1 MSRSILPRS
10 IAGRLMF
17 WFLLISLVPSF
28 ILFVAMFLIIRA
40 GTEEA
45 VEKQLRLITR
55 ARAHQLKTYVTERK
69 REIEITAGGPTLVSS
84 MAQLA
89 GAQSAVSVKLDV
101 PPLEAIRLVTNQLSN
116 TLGYPNVVLFT
127 PDGSPVFRLNPTLPF
142 TGPIQSSPLRGTE
155 LQKAVTGAL
164 SSRSVVVTM
173 PQKYPPPLTNETE
186 ELIFVVA
193 PVIAEGGKLVGAIAA
208 QLVPSELDAVFVG
221 DGDLGDTREVFGE
234 TGEIFGVVLEKGEAK
249 IITPLRNDPERTYRD
264 RTYPIGSPTGVFAQR
279 ALTTTPDA
287 SGRREGFGFGRDYR
301 GEPCVA
307 SWTYVPELKMGIV
320 SKFDQDDAYSRLAFQ
335 RWVSLGLLAATGVV
349 VVFAA
354 LWIARTL
361 SRPLRETAEAAH
373 RVASGDLTAA
383 VATRGTGEV
392 GRLTASVGD
401 MTAQLRALIG
411 HIQHSIVTLMS
422 TATEISAT
430 SRQQQ
435 QTVNDFGTSTYQVAT
450 AVNEISAT
458 SQELVK
464 TMGEVNA
471 AASRAAELATVG
483 QEGLSGMH
491 HTMTRLAESTGS
503 IGSRLSVISER
514 ANNINLVVTTITKV
528 ADQTNLL
535 SINAAIEAEK
545 AGEYGRGFL
554 VVAREIRRLADQT
567 AIATLDIERIVREMQ
582 HSVTAGVMEMD
593 KFNEQ
598 VRQGVGEVERIG
610 DQLSEIIEAVRQI
623 LPRFEQVREGM
634 SAQSQ
639 GADQIREAMTQ
650 LSEGAAS
657 TAESLQ
663 EFNRATDQLREAVG
677 GLKEDISKF
686 TT

>member
-1 MSRSILPRS
+1 V
-10 IAGRLMF
+10 IA
-17 WFLLISLVPSF
+17 LVPSF
-28 ILFVAMFLIIRA
+28 VLVLAMFLIIRRGIERAVQDQLTHVVRSRATQLTTYIRERVREVELIAVAPSITSAVAAMVGSQARGDETLKPEVSPEELLRQSIRVFAERLDYPNLMVFDVA
-40 GTEEA
+40 G
-45 VEKQLRLITR
+45 KPLYQLRPIFDFEGPIL
-55 ARAHQLKTYVTERK
+55 
-69 REIEITAGGPTLVSS
+69 GGPLKNTALGRMVARVISQRESS
-84 MAQLA
+84 
-89 GAQSAVSVKLDV
+89 VSV
-101 PPLEAIRLVTNQLSN
+101 PE
-116 TLGYPNVVLFT
+116 
-127 PDGSPVFRLNPTLPF
+127 
-142 TGPIQSSPLRGTE
+142 
-155 LQKAVTGAL
+155 
-164 SSRSVVVTM
+164 
-173 PQKYPPPLTNETE
+173 KYPQTREPE
-186 ELIFVVA
+186 ELIFVGV
-193 PVIAEGGKLVGAIAA
+193 PVMLSGQMAGVLVA
-208 QLVPSELDAVFVG
+208 QLIPSELDDVFKIEDYEG
-221 DGDLGDTREVFGE
+221 LGQSGEVFAVKQEGNM
-234 TGEIFGVVLEKGEAK
+234 VR
-249 IITPLRNDPERTYRD
+249 IITPLRNDPAKVYSD
-264 RTYPIGSPTGVFAQR
+264 RSYPLGGPTATGVQQV
-279 ALTTTPDA
+279 L
-287 SGRREGFGFGRDYR
+287 REKTAGFGPVLDFR
-301 GEPCVA
+301 GERAVA
-307 SWTYVPELKMGIV
+307 AWTYVPVLELGIV
-320 SKFDQDDAYSRLAFQ
+320 ADLDEDDAYSLVATYRS
-335 RWVSLGLLAATGVV
+335 VSLALLLATGAIVV
-349 VVFAA
+349 PMA
-354 LWIARTL
+354 LLIARTL
-361 SRPLRETAEAAH
+361 SRPIRETAETAR
-373 RVASGDLTAA
+373 RVAAGDLTASIQ
-383 VATRGTGEV
+383 RQESGEV
-392 GRLTASVGD
+392 GMLISSVRD
-401 MTAQLRALIG
+401 MTGHLNSLIS
-411 HIQHSIVTLMS
+411 HIQRSIVTLMS
-422 TATEISAT
+422 TATEIAAT

-435 QTVNDFGTSTYQVAT
+435 QTVSEFGSSTYQVAT

-464 TMGEVNA
+464 TMGEVNTA
-471 AASRAAELATVG
+471 ANRAAELAAVG

-491 HTMTRLAESTGS
+491 QTMTRLAESTGS

-639 GADQIREAMTQ
+639 GAEQIREAMAQ

-657 TAESLQ
+657 TIESLK

-686 TT
+686 TTG

>member
-1 MSRSILPRS
+1 MRHRLLPRS
-10 IAGRLMF
+10 IAGRLTF
-17 WFLLISLVPSF
+17 WFLVISLIPSV
-28 ILFVAMFLIIRA
+28 ILVIAMFLIIRQ
-40 GTEEA
+40 GIEEA
-45 VEKQLRLITR
+45 VEKQLRLLVVVR
-55 ARAHQLKTYVTERK
+55 ARQLTIYIQERE
-69 REIEITAGGPTLVSS
+69 REISFVARTPTIVNA
-84 MAQLA
+84 MAEAA
-89 GAQSAVSVKLDV
+89 GARSAVTIKSDV
-101 PPLEAIRLVTNQLSN
+101 PPLERLRLVATELSE
-116 TLGYPNVVLFT
+116 TLGYPNVLYFT
-127 PDGSPVFRLNPTLPF
+127 PDGSPIFRLKSSVAF
-142 TGPIQSSPLRGTE
+142 TGPIQSSAYRNTE
-155 LQKAVTGAL
+155 LGKAVGRVL
-164 SSRSVVVTM
+164 STRVTAITM
-173 PQKYPPPLTNETE
+173 PQKYPQTNEPE
-186 ELIFVVA
+186 ELIFIVV
-193 PVIAEGGKLVGAIAA
+193 PVIAQGNKLVGLLAA
-208 QLVPSELDAVFVG
+208 QLVPSELDTVFADHQASGVVR
-221 DGDLGDTREVFGE
+221 DVFGE
-234 TGEIFGVVLEKGEAK
+234 TGETFGGVLQDNEAK
-249 IITPLRNDPERTYRD
+249 IITPLRNDAEKIYRD
-264 RTYPIGSPTGVFAQR
+264 KTYPIGSSSGVFIQHAVTETSR
-279 ALTTTPDA
+279 
-287 SGRREGFGFGRDYR
+287 SIGGKEGFGFGKDYR
-301 GEPCVA
+301 GVSCVA
-307 SWTYVPELKMGIV
+307 AWAYVPVLRMGIV
-320 SKFDQDDAYSRLAFQ
+320 AKFDRADAYSRLAVQ
-335 RWVSLGLLAATGVV
+335 RWVSLGLLLLTGLLVIPT
-349 VVFAA
+349 A
-354 LWIARTL
+354 LGIARTL
-361 SRPLRETAEAAH
+361 SRPLRETAEVAH

-383 VATRGTGEV
+383 ITSRATGEV
-392 GRLTASVGD
+392 GQLIESVRD

-422 TATEISAT
+422 TATEIAAT

-435 QTVNDFGTSTYQVAT
+435 QTVSDFGSSTYQVAT

-464 TMGEVNA
+464 TMGEVHTSA
-471 AASRAAELATVG
+471 GRAEELATVG

-491 HTMTRLAESTGS
+491 QTMTRLAESTGS

-598 VRQGVGEVERIG
+598 VRQGVREAERIG
-610 DQLSEIIEAVRQI
+610 EQLSEIINAVRQI

-639 GADQIREAMTQ
+639 GAEQIREAMTQ
-650 LSEGAAS
+650 LSDGAAS
-657 TAESLQ
+657 TIESLK